1 SLLRHSPPVRDDF
14 AATAILA
21 AVREPSAPAP
31 ALDNITEHEHDHDL
45 PSFRDVMEEATALA
59 TLALPQTNLETISR
73 PSSTSTSESASAAA
87 VVAAAS
93 TVPQLPGISALAQA
107 NNSAT
112 SSPQMR
118 YRDMTDDQLDGHDSL
133 ALLPRSP
140 YNLEAISAT
149 KKAMQPLRSID
160 KSPSA
165 AISLASPQS
174 GFSGGRNSR
183 DGMEEDVNTKVTRA
197 SCADFDPQRSD
208 SRARSRCRL
217 HTDSGARARASS
229 RADADLRFWRRIH
242 HAIVVN
248 TKTRVPT
255 LIARFTPSSTTN
267 KQTVIFFRISFGA
280 HTWNS
285 LTESFATISLALR
298 IMMATQA
305 NESTQ
310 PTCQNCQTSTT
321 PLWRRD
327 EYGSVLC
334 NACGLFLKLHG
345 RPRPISLKTDVI
357 KSRNRVKTMRPD
369 LASKKKQ
376 QQQQQQAHQFGA
388 NDPNGLDI
396 HGQNQRRQSQ
406 KSNGNPDGSD
416 SPVSR
421 TATPSLYN
429 PSLPVFQG
437 MDDAQLQAGLQGF
450 NVSGSDN
457 RSGSPLNG
465 DRHLDVPQTH
475 EQLIAA
481 NSALKT
487 RVSEL
492 ELINELFRGRLSQME
507 QDEASARRGQEI
519 SGKAEAQLRAQ
530 LESSKKQLDESHRR
544 ENNLK
549 RRLDEMELELKEARD
564 ALDLSD
570 SGRAAKKPRIAEVV
584 ANPAVAAATS
594 GGGGDGGG
602 GGESEVS
609 TPQSAA
615 AN

>member
-1 SLLRHSPPVRDDF
+1 
-14 AATAILA
+14 
-21 AVREPSAPAP
+21 
-31 ALDNITEHEHDHDL
+31 
-45 PSFRDVMEEATALA
+45 MEEATALA

-118 YRDMTDDQLDGHDSL
+118 
-133 ALLPRSP
+133 
-140 YNLEAISAT
+140 EAIPAP
-149 KKAMQPLRSID
+149 APV
-160 KSPSA
+160 A
-165 AISLASPQS
+165 ASTPTQAPAPAPAPAPTPTYA
-174 GFSGGRNSR
+174 SGG
-183 DGMEEDVNTKVTRA
+183 G
-197 SCADFDPQRSD
+197 
-208 SRARSRCRL
+208 
-217 HTDSGARARASS
+217 
-229 RADADLRFWRRIH
+229 
-242 HAIVVN
+242 
-248 TKTRVPT
+248 
-255 LIARFTPSSTTN
+255 STT
-267 KQTVIFFRISFGA
+267 
-280 HTWNS
+280 
-285 LTESFATISLALR
+285 
-298 IMMATQA
+298 
-305 NESTQ
+305 
-310 PTCQNCQTSTT
+310 
-321 PLWRRD
+321 
-327 EYGSVLC
+327 
-334 NACGLFLKLHG
+334 G

-450 NVSGSDN
+450 NVSGTDN

-549 RRLDEMELELKEARD
+549 RRLDEMELELKDARD

-570 SGRAAKKPRIAEVV
+570 SGRAAKKPRIAEVA